1 MSSVGDAAQP
11 RPHNEESAAKFGR
24 DLFGVQLEVSWKARV
39 GTVATVSLPEYLVL
53 HIETC
58 TRVYPNNKECG
69 RNGRHKPAG
78 RLRYIPHPRKG

>member
-39 GTVATVSLPEYLVL
+39 GSVATVSLPEYLVL

-58 TRVYPNNKECG
+58 TRVSK
-69 RNGRHKPAG
+69 
-78 RLRYIPHPRKG
+78 